1 MTRKFGKIVSYV
13 FALVSI
19 VVGVI
24 FFFFDWKIGNV
35 IGFVFIA
42 TGIFNIINITIFHP
56 IDPDDERTR
65 LIREKSGLLSYII
78 LQFFI
83 LLMLFLALG
92 NMIKDLVTSLAIL
105 LIFSILL
112 FPLILI
118 YINKK
123 M

>member
-19 VVGVI
+19 VVGVTL
-24 FFFFDWKIGNV
+24 FFFDWRIGNI

-42 TGIFNIINITIFHP
+42 IGIFDIIKITIFHP
-56 IDPDDERTR
+56 VDPDDERTR
-65 LIREKSGLLSYII
+65 LIREKSGLISYII

-83 LLMLFLALG
+83 LLMIFLALG
-92 NMIKDLVTSLAIL
+92 NILKDLVTSLAIL

-112 FPLILI
+112 FPLMLI

>member
-35 IGFVFIA
+35 FGLVFIA

-92 NMIKDLVTSLAIL
+92 TMIKD
-105 LIFSILL
+105 
-112 FPLILI
+112 
-118 YINKK
+118 
-123 M
+123 

>member
-24 FFFFDWKIGNV
+24 FLFFDWKIGNV
-35 IGFVFIA
+35 IGIVFIA

-65 LIREKSGLLSYII
+65 LIREKSGLFSYII

-105 LIFSILL
+105 LICSILL
-112 FPLILI
+112 FPLMLI